1 LDKSC
6 LIELQLNE
14 YELPVLKKLP
24 GKKKETKELKRKGD
38 RVILF
43 DSDMDD
49 NDELELKIDKGCVQ
63 KKKKT

>member
-1 LDKSC
+1 MDKSC